1 MKLASF
7 DGPSGPGY
15 GIVGGDGVIDLG
27 RRLRA
32 THPTLHSLL
41 EADAV
46 SDLARFAA
54 EPADYLLAD
63 LTLLPPVAT
72 PGKIWCIGVNYAE
85 RNEEYHD
92 GSALPKYPSLF
103 ARAATSFVGHGTP
116 LERPRVSE
124 QLDYEGEIVMVI
136 GREGRHIPRAQAWD
150 HIAGFTIGNE
160 GTVRDWLR
168 HGKFNVTQGKN
179 FDRSGSIG
187 PWLVTRDE
195 FQPGTPMTLTTRV
208 NGAVRQQDSTAR
220 LMFPFDVLI
229 EYLSTFAT
237 LKPGDMIFT
246 GTPTGA
252 GVRFDPPIWLKP
264 GDIVEVEVPGI
275 GILANGVRDE
285 A

>member
-7 DGPSGPGY
+7 EGPAGSSY
-15 GIVGGDGVIDLG
+15 GIVAGDGVIDLG
-27 RRLRA
+27 RRLGA
-32 THPTLHSLL
+32 IHSTLQSVL
-41 EADAV
+41 EADARAGLE
-46 SDLARFAA
+46 SFSAEQADFRLA
-54 EPADYLLAD
+54 E
-63 LTLLPPVAT
+63 LTLLPPITA
-72 PGKIWCIGVNYAE
+72 PQKIWCIGVNYAD
-85 RNEEYHD
+85 RNAEYRD
-92 GSALPKYPSLF
+92 QSELPKYPSLF
-103 ARAATSFVGHGTP
+103 GRVPTSFVGHATP
-116 LERPRVSE
+116 LERPHVSE

-136 GREGRHIPRAQAWD
+136 GREGRHITRARAWS

-187 PWLVTRDE
+187 PWLVTRDA
-195 FQPGTPMTLTTRV
+195 FAPGVPMTLTTRV
-208 NGAVRQQDSTAR
+208 NGAVRQHDSTER
-220 LMFPFDVLI
+220 LMFPFEVLI

-237 LKPGDMIFT
+237 LKAGDMIFT

-252 GVRFDPPIWLKP
+252 GVRFDPPVWLKP

-275 GILANGVRDE
+275 GILSNGVKDE